1 LHKCINIAAGIN
13 EFGYLVFNFLLQT
26 NGELCM
32 KLSLLTLSGLTA
44 ILLLAGC
51 ATQSSTTSAPAA
63 APAAPAAATGS
74 ASTAPKAA
82 QQAVAPAPKKVSITS
97 TVYFD
102 KANAALNKQAKAEID
117 GLLSKLKDIKLEV
130 IVVVGHTD
138 NKGSASANA
147 RLGMRRANAVKS
159 YLMTKGIAA
168 NQVYTD
174 STIDASTSGRKAK
187 DAHVNSRRAE
197 IEAIGYSSK

>member
-1 LHKCINIAAGIN
+1 
-13 EFGYLVFNFLLQT
+13 
-26 NGELCM
+26 M